1 MWLAETTVT
10 FTASCNTMLYAGQY
24 SVKCTGDTI
33 CTVSAA
39 NAIYSGMRTVC
50 ACAILQLWAFI
61 GRLIKFEN
69 CNAGERIANGSTR

>member
-50 ACAILQLWAFI
+50 ACAILQ
-61 GRLIKFEN
+61 
-69 CNAGERIANGSTR
+69 